1 MAGGVRGTTRRPS
14 RWRVRLITVRWGRGN
29 PGGSGPRGV
38 GPVDRAERLLAAA
51 GRIRASAQVVPDDA
65 LTDPDPDS
73 GERWDRG
80 QVLAH
85 VAEMLPYWARQAEL
99 VASGAQVAFGR
110 VKSDQERIAVIE
122 RDRREDPARLL
133 ARVDEGVAVV
143 LALLERLDDQALAA
157 VGHHQTLGDMTVA
170 EIVDRFLVAHLEE
183 HADQLESPSPP

>member
-1 MAGGVRGTTRRPS
+1 VAGGVRGPAG
-14 RWRVRLITVRWGRGN
+14 L
-29 PGGSGPRGV
+29 PGGSGPKGV
-38 GPVDRAERLLAAA
+38 APVDRAERLLAAA

-110 VKSDQERIAVIE
+110 VKSDQERIAAIE
-122 RDRREDPARLL
+122 RDRREHPER
-133 ARVDEGVAVV
+133 
-143 LALLERLDDQALAA
+143 LLERLDEGVGMVLDLLDRLDDQSLART
-157 VGHHQTLGDMTVA
+157 GQHQTLGEMPVA
-170 EIVDRFLVAHLEE
+170 AILDRFVVDHLEE
-183 HADQLESPSPP
+183 HADQLDPPTRT